1 MENNKIIQ
9 IVKAQRI
16 IVKKELRDK
25 EKQFQKQ
32 SLEKMENKNQ

>member
-1 MENNKIIQ
+1 MENNNIIQ
-9 IVKAQRI
+9 IVKAQRT

-32 SLEKMENKNQ
+32 SLEQMESKNQ